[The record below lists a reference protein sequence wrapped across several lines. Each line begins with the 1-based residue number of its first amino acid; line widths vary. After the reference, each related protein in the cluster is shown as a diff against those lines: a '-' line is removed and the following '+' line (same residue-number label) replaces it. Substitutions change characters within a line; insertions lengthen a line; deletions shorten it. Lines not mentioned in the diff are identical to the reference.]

1 MEAAWSALRTW
12 AARQRESL
20 LAVGLIEGVCCP
32 EDGNRSRQGREVD
45 LSCVIMSV
53 SQRLDEHAR
62 VILPCH
68 PAEPTEVIVTE
79 NGRNDDPRLH
89 AGDEFG
95 IHRDAGKSA
104 VAVVE
109 GVHLGDEEHHVDS
122 ALEG

>member
-1 MEAAWSALRTW
+1 MA
-12 AARQRESL
+12 QR
-20 LAVGLIEGVCCP
+20 
-32 EDGNRSRQGREVD
+32 RSRQVREVD
-45 LSCVIMSV
+45 LSRVIMSV

-79 NGRNDDPRLH
+79 NGRNDDPRLQ

-95 IHRDAGKSA
+95 IHRDEGKSA
-104 VAVVE
+104 VAVVK

-122 ALEG
+122 ALEGGIQLGTPLPASSQSADHQPRQHE